1 MFFSKHH
8 HFLASK
14 NQQPP
19 REPQPLPGHESL
31 RLSSKSGELTELER
45 RNLYFVEI
53 LQSIAHS
60 KQIIVS
66 NDIFAPK
73 EFLYARL
80 ELSIMKC
87 LVQYAKP
94 EKSTVPRRPSD
105 VYNHLMSLMAT
116 IQRVD
121 DCGRGF

>member
-1 MFFSKHH
+1 MSTKS
-8 HFLASK
+8 A
-14 NQQPP
+14 
-19 REPQPLPGHESL
+19 E
-31 RLSSKSGELTELER
+31 LSELER

-53 LQSIAHS
+53 LQAIAHT
-60 KQIIVS
+60 KQIVVS

-87 LVQYAKP
+87 LVAYAKP
-94 EKSTVPRRPSD
+94 EKSTIPRRPSE
-105 VYNHLMSLMAT
+105 VYTYAQSLMAN

-121 DCGRGF
+121 DCGE